1 MFLLNIGI
9 SKLVSLILILEIATG
24 IGCIEFDYDQV
35 SEDNKLPQLSEDF
48 KLQMRSLSEQKADVE
63 NYKII
68 CKLFLKYNDLLRSN
82 GILNSSQRL
91 TVLRNYNIIK
101 GAIKNFVHENPNNGK
116 LVLQYM
122 AEQFEK
128 QEPGNYKQLL
138 EERLPFKWGR

>member
-9 SKLVSLILILEIATG
+9 SKLVSLILILEIVTG

-35 SEDNKLPQLSEDF
+35 SENNKLPQLSEDF

-68 CKLFLKYNDLLRSN
+68 CKLFFKYNDLLRSN

>member
-35 SEDNKLPQLSEDF
+35 SEDKKLPQLSEDY
-48 KLQMRSLSEQKADVE
+48 KLQMRSFSEQKADVE
-63 NYKII
+63 NYKVIS
-68 CKLFLKYNDLLRSN
+68 KLFLKYNDLLRSN
-82 GILNSSQRL
+82 GILNSSQRV

-122 AEQFEK
+122 AGQFEK

>member
-9 SKLVSLILILEIATG
+9 SKLVSLILILEIVTG

>member
-9 SKLVSLILILEIATG
+9 SKLVSLILILEIVTG

-35 SEDNKLPQLSEDF
+35 SENNKLPQLSEDF